1 MTRAVVGLDDGR
13 AQIQPIAQIT
23 TGGEQHQMAEA
34 GEPVLEVAA
43 RYQGQRQKGSAPV
56 FLLKFRDMQALPAS
70 QALPVNAVQ
79 AVDKYYVL
87 EMARGLARYRLPD

>member
-1 MTRAVVGLDDGR
+1 
-13 AQIQPIAQIT
+13 
-23 TGGEQHQMAEA
+23 MAEA

-79 AVDKYYVL
+79 AVAGPVGVDTRKI
-87 EMARGLARYRLPD
+87 EARSDAHVGGLSRLVVISL